1 MKIPAKHILVKTLKY
16 TGIGLGSIVVLLFLA
31 PYFFPDSI
39 SNAIKDLAK
48 KNVKGELEFSKAR
61 FSFFSHFPA
70 LTLNLHD
77 FVLKGS
83 EPFQKD
89 TLISANQVSLG
100 VDLSS
105 IFGSTIKV
113 NQIFVS
119 KGFINIEVNAKGEA
133 NYNVYAAD
141 TAAPKNPKD
150 PSAASLK
157 IERIVIEKTHFVYD
171 DLSLP
176 MHVDAGGF
184 EYEGKGDFSKSI
196 FDLTSKLKVSAIDFN
211 YGNQNYFVSKTV
223 SAKLIT
229 KINTNSLEFLFE
241 KNDLFINKLP
251 LDFKGRFAFLKN
263 GYDLDFKVNSNE
275 TSLHNFIT
283 AFPPELLQWLEHT
296 DIKGSVNFKAALSG
310 QYIAETGTMPGF
322 SMNLGIRDGYIANKN
337 TPEPLRNLFL
347 NFETR
352 LPGFNMDSLYVNVD
366 SIYGNVGKDYLSA
379 ICLVKG
385 LNKPEIHAKLNGEM
399 DLEKWQSAIGIPG
412 LEFKGKMSLHGKADG
427 LFVRA
432 QNPKKLRPDTIITSI
447 PIFQFNASL
456 KDGYFKYTA
465 LPKAVEKISFDLQ
478 ASAPTA
484 DYHKASLSIKQM
496 NAVMLSNYLKGNLA
510 ISGAEDFP
518 MDANL
523 QGLLNLA
530 DIKSFYPI
538 DSLQLKGKLV
548 MDIKTKGKY
557 NAAKSLFPVT
567 DAHFTMQDG
576 LIQTKYYPH
585 PIAKITVDANLV
597 CKGPSTKDV
606 DFSIKPIGFEF
617 EGQPFTLSASMKNF
631 NNVQYQLQSKGTIDI
646 GKVYQVFSQKGIDV
660 KGLVIA
666 DLNLAGLQSD
676 ASAGLYERLRNSGT
690 LQVKDISVSTDYYPH
705 PFHIRNGT
713 LRFKQDKI
721 WLENFNGNYQT
732 SDFKLDGYMANLINY
747 AMKDQALQGQFNLN
761 SKRLVADDFMAFSG
775 DTSQSAST
783 GVVLVPTNLDL
794 VFKAAVNTVTYNG
807 MDLKNAKGEMSLK
820 KGLLTIKQTG
830 FTLIDAPVVL
840 DASYQALNPNRAA
853 FTAHF
858 VAKEFS
864 ISKAYKEI
872 KLFHDMAT
880 AAASADGIVSLDY
893 ALKGK
898 LNETMY
904 PIYPS
909 LEGGGVLSIKAVKMK
924 GFKLFSA
931 AGKAA
936 GKDSLTGNAD
946 LSKVDLKTTIKNN
959 IISLEQTKIRVFP
972 FRLRLSGQVNF
983 DGHMN
988 LKFRLG
994 LPPLGI
1000 FGIPMTVTGTQAN
1013 PKVKTGKGDD
1023 STNLKEVE
1031 DKEADSN

>member
-1 MKIPAKHILVKTLKY
+1 MKATAKNILVKTLKY
-16 TGIGLGSIVVLLFLA
+16 TGIGLGSIVTILFLA
-31 PYFFPDSI
+31 PFLFPESI
-39 SNAIKDLAK
+39 SNTIKDLAK
-48 KNVKGELEFSKAR
+48 RNVKGELEFSKAR

-83 EPFQKD
+83 APFQKD
-89 TLISANQVSLG
+89 TLIAANQLSLG
-100 VDLSS
+100 VDLRSL
-105 IFGSTIKV
+105 FGSTLKV
-113 NQIFVS
+113 NQIFIS

-133 NYNVYAAD
+133 NYNVYAPD
-141 TAAPKNPKD
+141 TSTARNTKD
-150 PSAASLK
+150 TSSASLK
-157 IERIVIEKTHFVYD
+157 IERIVVEKTHFVYD

-184 EYEGKGDFSKSI
+184 DYEGKGDFSKSI
-196 FDLTSKLKVSAIDFN
+196 FDLESKLKVSAIDFN
-211 YGNQNYFVSKTV
+211 YDKQNYFVSKTI
-223 SAKLIT
+223 SAQLVT

-283 AFPPELLQWLEHT
+283 AFPPGFLKWMEHT
-296 DIKGSVNFKAALSG
+296 DIKGDVNFKAALSG
-310 QYIAETGTMPGF
+310 QYIAETGAMPGF
-322 SMNLGIRDGYIANKN
+322 SMNLGIRNGYIANNK
-337 TPEPLRNLFL
+337 TPEPLKNLFL

-366 SIYGNVGKDYLSA
+366 SIYGNVGKDYFSA
-379 ICLVKG
+379 ICLLKG
-385 LNKPEIHAKLNGEM
+385 LNKPELHAKLNGEM
-399 DLEKWQSAIGIPG
+399 DLEKWQAAVGIPG
-412 LEFKGKMSLHGKADG
+412 LEFKGHVSLHGKADG
-427 LFVRA
+427 FFIKE

-447 PIFQFNASL
+447 PVFSLNASL

-465 LPKAVEKISFDLQ
+465 LPKAVEKVAFDL
-478 ASAPTA
+478 AANSPTS
-484 DYHKASLSIKQM
+484 DYHKASLSINNM
-496 NAVMLSNYLKGNLA
+496 NAVMLNNYLKGNLQ
-510 ISGAEDFP
+510 INGEEDFP
-518 MDANL
+518 MDANF

-538 DSLQLKGKLV
+538 DSLTLKGKMV
-548 MDIKTKGKY
+548 IDIKTKGKY
-557 NAAKSLFPVT
+557 NAAKNLFPVT
-567 DAHFTMQDG
+567 DAHFTMDDG
-576 LIQTKYYPH
+576 FIQSKYYPR
-585 PIAKITVDANLV
+585 PIEKINVDASLIA
-597 CKGPSTKDV
+597 KGPSTKDV
-606 DFSIKPIGFEF
+606 DFSIKPIGFQF

-631 NNVQYQLQSKGTIDI
+631 NNVQYQVLSKGTVDI
-646 GKVYQVFSQKGIDV
+646 GKVYQVFSRKGIDV
-660 KGLVIA
+660 TGLVIA
-666 DLNLAGLQSD
+666 DVNLAGLQSD
-676 ASAGLYERLRNSGT
+676 ATAGLYERLRNSGT
-690 LQVKDISVSTDYYPH
+690 LQVKNISVSTDYYPH
-705 PFHIRNGT
+705 PFQISNGT
-713 LRFKQDKI
+713 MRFKQDKI
-721 WLENFNGNYQT
+721 WLENFNGSYLG
-732 SDFKLDGYMANLINY
+732 SDFKLDGYMANIINY
-747 AMKDQALQGQFNLN
+747 AMKDQALQGQFNLK
-761 SKRLVADDFMAFSG
+761 SDHLIADDFMAFAG
-775 DTSQSAST
+775 DTSTATSA
-783 GVVLVPTNLDL
+783 GVVLVPTNLDIL
-794 VFKAAVNTVTYNG
+794 FKAAVNKVTYNG
-807 MDLKNAKGEMSLK
+807 MDLKNAVGEMSIK
-820 KGLLTIKQTG
+820 QGLLNLKQTG

-858 VAKEFS
+858 IAKEFS

-872 KLFHDMAT
+872 KLFHDMAS

-909 LEGGGVLSIKAVKMK
+909 LEGGGVLSVKAVKMK

-959 IISLEQTKIRVFP
+959 IITLEQTKIRVFP
-972 FRLRLSGQVNF
+972 FRLKLSGQVNF
-983 DGHMN
+983 DGQMN

-994 LPPLGI
+994 LPPLGL
-1000 FGIPMTVTGTQAN
+1000 FGIPMTVTGTQEN

-1023 STNLKEVE
+1023 STNLKEVD
-1031 DKEADSN
+1031 DKEDSN

>member
-1 MKIPAKHILVKTLKY
+1 MKAAAKNILVKTLKY
-16 TGIGLGSIVVLLFLA
+16 TGIGLGSIVAILFLA
-31 PYFFPDSI
+31 PFLFPESI
-39 SNAIKDLAK
+39 SNTIKDLAK
-48 KNVKGELEFSKAR
+48 RNVKGELEFSKAR

-83 EPFQKD
+83 APFQKD
-89 TLISANQVSLG
+89 TLIAANQLSLG
-100 VDLSS
+100 VDLRSL
-105 IFGSTIKV
+105 FGSTVKV
-113 NQIFVS
+113 NQIFIS

-133 NYNVYAAD
+133 NYNVYAPD
-141 TAAPKNPKD
+141 TSAAKNTKD
-150 PSAASLK
+150 TSSASLK

-184 EYEGKGDFSKSI
+184 DYEGKGDFSKSI
-196 FDLTSKLKVSAIDFN
+196 FDLESKLKVSAIDFN
-211 YGNQNYFVSKTV
+211 YDKQNYFVSKTV
-223 SAKLIT
+223 SAQLVT

-263 GYDLDFKVNSNE
+263 GYDMDFKVNSNE

-283 AFPPELLQWLEHT
+283 AFPPEFLKWLEHT
-296 DIKGSVNFKAALSG
+296 DIKGAVNFKAALSG

-322 SMNLGIRDGYIANKN
+322 SMNLGIRDGYIANNK
-337 TPEPLRNLFL
+337 TPEPLKNLFL

-366 SIYGNVGKDYLSA
+366 SIYGNVGKDYFSA
-379 ICLVKG
+379 ICLLKG
-385 LNKPEIHAKLNGEM
+385 LNKPELHAKLNGEM
-399 DLEKWQSAIGIPG
+399 DLEKWQTAVGIPG
-412 LEFKGKMSLHGKADG
+412 LEFKGLVSVHGKADG
-427 LFVRA
+427 FFIRS
-432 QNPKKLRPDTIITSI
+432 QNPKKLRPDTIISSI
-447 PIFQFNASL
+447 PVFSLNASL

-465 LPKAVEKISFDLQ
+465 LPKAVEKVAFDL
-478 ASAPTA
+478 AANSPTS
-484 DYHKASLSIKQM
+484 DYHKASLSINNM
-496 NAVMLSNYLKGNLA
+496 NAVMLNNYLKGNLQ

-518 MDANL
+518 MDANF

-538 DSLQLKGKLV
+538 DSLTLKGKMV
-548 MDIKTKGKY
+548 IDIKTKGKY
-557 NAAKSLFPVT
+557 NAAKNLFPVT
-567 DAHFTMQDG
+567 DAHFTMNDG
-576 LIQTKYYPH
+576 FIQSKYYPH
-585 PIAKITVDANLV
+585 PIEKINVDASLIA
-597 CKGPSTKDV
+597 KGPSTKDV
-606 DFSIKPIGFEF
+606 DFSIKPIGFQF

-631 NNVQYQLQSKGTIDI
+631 NNVQYQVLSKGTVDI
-646 GKVYQVFSQKGIDV
+646 GKVYQVFSRKGIDV
-660 KGLVIA
+660 TGLVIA
-666 DLNLAGLQSD
+666 DVNLAGLQSD
-676 ASAGLYERLRNSGT
+676 ATAGLYERLRNSGT
-690 LQVKDISVSTDYYPH
+690 LQVKNIAVSTDYYPH
-705 PFHIRNGT
+705 PFQISNGT
-713 LRFKQDKI
+713 MRFKQDKI
-721 WLENFNGNYQT
+721 WLENFNGNYLG
-732 SDFKLDGYMANLINY
+732 SDFKLDGYMANIINY
-747 AMKDQALQGQFNLN
+747 AMKDQALQGQFNLK
-761 SKRLVADDFMAFSG
+761 SEHLIADDFMAFAG
-775 DTSQSAST
+775 DTSMATNT
-783 GVVLVPTNLDL
+783 GVVLVPTNLDIL
-794 VFKAAVNTVTYNG
+794 FKAAVNKVTYNG
-807 MDLKNAKGEMSLK
+807 MDLKNAAGEMSIK
-820 KGLLTIKQTG
+820 QGLLTLKQTG

-840 DASYQALNPNRAA
+840 DASYQALNPNRAT

-872 KLFHDMAT
+872 KLFHDMAS

-909 LEGGGVLSIKAVKMK
+909 LEGGGVLSVKAVKMK

-936 GKDSLTGNAD
+936 GKDSLTGNTD
-946 LSKVDLKTTIKNN
+946 LSKIDLKTNIKNN
-959 IISLEQTKIRVFP
+959 IITLEQTKIRVFP
-972 FRLRLSGQVNF
+972 FRLKLSGQVNF
-983 DGHMN
+983 DGQMN

-994 LPPLGI
+994 LPPLGL
-1000 FGIPMTVTGTQAN
+1000 FGIPMTVTGTQEN

-1023 STNLKEVE
+1023 STNLKEVD
-1031 DKEADSN
+1031 DKEDNK

>member
-1 MKIPAKHILVKTLKY
+1 MKAAAKNVLIKIAKN
-16 TGIGLGSIVVLLFLA
+16 TGIGLGSIVAILFFA
-31 PYFFPDSI
+31 PFLFPESI
-39 SNAIKDLAK
+39 SNTIKDLAK
-48 KNVKGELEFSKAR
+48 RSVKGELEFSKAR

-83 EPFQKD
+83 APFQKD
-89 TLISANQVSLG
+89 TLIAANQLSLG
-100 VDLSS
+100 VDLGSL
-105 IFGSTIKV
+105 FGSTIKM
-113 NQIFVS
+113 NQIFIS

-133 NYNVYAAD
+133 NYNVYAPD
-141 TAAPKNPKD
+141 TSAAKNTKD
-150 PSAASLK
+150 TSSASLK

-184 EYEGKGDFSKSI
+184 DYEGKGDFSKSI
-196 FDLTSKLKVSAIDFN
+196 FELESKLKVSAIDFN
-211 YGNQNYFVSKTV
+211 YDKQNYFVSKTV
-223 SAKLIT
+223 SAKLVT

-263 GYDLDFKVNSNE
+263 GYDMDFKVNSNE

-283 AFPPELLQWLEHT
+283 AFPPEILQWMEHT
-296 DIKGSVNFKAALSG
+296 DIKGAVNFKAALSG

-322 SMNLGIRDGYIANKN
+322 SMNLGIRDGYIANNK
-337 TPEPLRNLFL
+337 TPEPLKNLFL

-366 SIYGNVGKDYLSA
+366 SIYGNVGKDYFSA
-379 ICLVKG
+379 ICLIKG

-399 DLEKWQSAIGIPG
+399 DLEKWQLAVGIPG
-412 LEFKGKMSLHGKADG
+412 LEFKGHVSIHGKADG
-427 LFVRA
+427 LFVRG
-432 QNPKKLRPDTIITSI
+432 QNPKKLRPDTIITSV
-447 PIFQFNASL
+447 PVFQMNASL

-465 LPKAVEKISFDLQ
+465 LPKAVEKVSFDLV
-478 ASAPTA
+478 ANCPTS
-484 DYHKASLSIKQM
+484 DYHKASLSINNM
-496 NAVMLSNYLKGNLA
+496 NALMLSNYLKGNLQ

-518 MDANL
+518 IEANF

-538 DSLQLKGKLV
+538 DSLTLKGKMV

-557 NAAKSLFPVT
+557 NSAKNLFPVT
-567 DAHFTMQDG
+567 DAHFTMSDG
-576 LIQTKYYPH
+576 FIQSKYYPH
-585 PIAKITVDANLV
+585 PIEKINVDASLI

-606 DFSIKPIGFEF
+606 DFSIKPIGFQF

-631 NNVQYQLQSKGTIDI
+631 NNVQYQVLSKGTVDI
-646 GKVYQVFSQKGIDV
+646 GKVYQVFSRKGIDV
-660 KGLVIA
+660 TGLVIA
-666 DLNLAGLQSD
+666 DVNLAGLQSD
-676 ASAGLYERLRNSGT
+676 ATAGLYERLRNSGT
-690 LQVKDISVSTDYYPH
+690 LQVKNMAVSTDYYPH
-705 PFHIRNGT
+705 PFHISNGIM
-713 LRFKQDKI
+713 RFKQDKI
-721 WLENFNGNYQT
+721 WLENFNGNYQG
-732 SDFKLDGYMANLINY
+732 SDFKLDGYMANIINY
-747 AMKDQALQGQFNLN
+747 AMKDQALQGQFNLK
-761 SKRLVADDFMAFSG
+761 SQHLIADDFMAFAG
-775 DTSQSAST
+775 DTSSATST

-794 VFKAAVNTVTYNG
+794 VFKAAVNKVTYNG
-807 MDLKNAKGEMSLK
+807 MDLINAAGEMSIK
-820 KGLLTIKQTG
+820 QGLLTLKQTG

-872 KLFHDMAT
+872 KLFHDMAS

-893 ALKGK
+893 SLKGK
-898 LNETMY
+898 LNETMF

-909 LEGGGVLSIKAVKMK
+909 LEGGGVLSVKAVKMK

-946 LSKVDLKTTIKNN
+946 LSKIDVKTTIKNN
-959 IISLEQTKIRVFP
+959 VITLEQTKIRVFP
-972 FRLRLSGQVNF
+972 FRLKLSGQVNF
-983 DGHMN
+983 DGQMN

-1000 FGIPMTVTGTQAN
+1000 FGIPMTVTGTQEN
-1013 PKVKTGKGDD
+1013 PKVKTGKGDE
-1023 STNLKEVE
+1023 STNLKETE
-1031 DKEADSN
+1031 DKEDSN

>member
-1 MKIPAKHILVKTLKY
+1 MKAAAKNVLIKTAKY
-16 TGIGLGSIVVLLFLA
+16 TGIGLGSIVAILFLA
-31 PYFFPDSI
+31 PFLFPESI
-39 SNAIKDLAK
+39 SNTIKDLAK
-48 KNVKGELEFSKAR
+48 RSVKGDLEFSKAR

-83 EPFQKD
+83 APFQKD
-89 TLISANQVSLG
+89 TLIAANQFSLG

-105 IFGSTIKV
+105 LFGSTVKI
-113 NQIFVS
+113 NQIFIS

-133 NYNVYAAD
+133 NYNVYAPDSSAAKNAKD
-141 TAAPKNPKD
+141 T
-150 PSAASLK
+150 SSASLK
-157 IERIVIEKTHFVYD
+157 IERIVVEKTHFVYD

-184 EYEGKGDFSKSI
+184 DYEGKGDFSKSI
-196 FDLTSKLKVSAIDFN
+196 FDLSSKLKVSAIDFN
-211 YGNQNYFVSKTV
+211 YDKQNYFVSKTV
-223 SAKLIT
+223 SAKLVT

-263 GYDLDFKVNSNE
+263 GYDMDFKVNSNE

-283 AFPPELLQWLEHT
+283 AFPPAFLQWLEHT

-322 SMNLGIRDGYIANKN
+322 SMNLGIRDGYIANNK
-337 TPEPLRNLFL
+337 TPEPLKNLFL

-385 LNKPEIHAKLNGEM
+385 LNHPEIHAKLNGEM
-399 DLEKWQSAIGIPG
+399 DLEKWQAAVGLPG
-412 LEFKGKMSLHGKADG
+412 LEFKGHVSVHGKADG
-427 LFVRA
+427 LFARG
-432 QNPKKLRPDTIITSI
+432 QNPQKLRPDTIIKSI
-447 PIFQFNASL
+447 PVFQMNASL

-465 LPKAVEKISFDLQ
+465 LPKAVEKISFDLL
-478 ASAPTA
+478 ANSPTS
-484 DYHKASLSIKQM
+484 DYHKASLSIKNM
-496 NAVMLSNYLKGNLA
+496 NAAVLSNYLKGYLQV
-510 ISGAEDFP
+510 SGAEDFP
-518 MDANL
+518 MEANI

-530 DIKSFYPI
+530 DIVSFYPI
-538 DSLQLKGKLV
+538 DSLSLKGKMV

-557 NAAKSLFPVT
+557 NSAKNLFPVT
-567 DAHFTMQDG
+567 DAHFTMSDG
-576 LIQTKYYPH
+576 FIQSKYYPH
-585 PIAKITVDANLV
+585 PIEKINVDASLV
-597 CKGPSTKDV
+597 CKGPSTNDL
-606 DFSIKPIGFEF
+606 DFSIKPIGFQF
-617 EGQPFTLSASMKNF
+617 EGQPFTLNASMKHF
-631 NNVQYQLQSKGTIDI
+631 NNVQYQIMSKGTIDI
-646 GKVYQVFSQKGIDV
+646 GKVYQVFSRKGIDV
-660 KGLVIA
+660 NGLVIA
-666 DLNLAGLQSD
+666 DLHLAGLQSD
-676 ASAGLYERLRNSGT
+676 ATAGLYERLRNSGT
-690 LQVKDISVSTDYYPH
+690 LQVKNISVSTDYYPH
-705 PFHIRNGT
+705 PFQISNGT
-713 LRFKQDKI
+713 MRFKQDKI
-721 WLENFNGNYQT
+721 WLENFNGHYQG
-732 SDFKLDGYMANLINY
+732 SDFKLDGYMANIINY
-747 AMKDQALQGQFNLN
+747 AMKNQALQGQFNLK
-761 SKRLVADDFMAFSG
+761 SQHLIADDFMAFAG
-775 DTSQSAST
+775 DTSNATST

-794 VFKAAVNTVTYNG
+794 VFKAAVNKVTYNG
-807 MDLKNAKGEMSLK
+807 MDLKNAAGEMSVK
-820 KGLLTIKQTG
+820 QGLLTLKQTG

-872 KLFHDMAT
+872 KLFHDMAS

-893 ALKGK
+893 TLKGK
-898 LNETMY
+898 LNETMF

-909 LEGGGVLSIKAVKMK
+909 LEGGGVLSVKAVKMK

-936 GKDSLTGNAD
+936 GKDSLTGNTD

-959 IISLEQTKIRVFP
+959 IITLEQTKIRVFP

-983 DGHMN
+983 DGQMN

-1000 FGIPMTVTGTQAN
+1000 FGIPMTVTGTQEN
-1013 PKVKTGKGDD
+1013 PKVKTGKGDE

-1031 DKEADSN
+1031 DKEDTN

>member
-1 MKIPAKHILVKTLKY
+1 MKAAVKTSLIKAAKY
-16 TGIGLGSIVVLLFLA
+16 TGIGIGSIVAILFLA
-31 PYFFPDSI
+31 PYLFPESI
-39 SNAIKDLAK
+39 SNTIKDLAK
-48 KNVKGELEFSKAR
+48 RNVKGELEFSKAR

-83 EPFQKD
+83 EPFTKD
-89 TLISANQVSLG
+89 TLISAKQLSLG
-100 VDLSS
+100 VDLRSL
-105 IFGSTIKV
+105 FGSTIKV
-113 NQIFVS
+113 NQIFVN
-119 KGFINIEVNAKGEA
+119 KGFINIEVNAKGDA
-133 NYNVYAAD
+133 NYNVFAPDSTAKKNPAD
-141 TAAPKNPKD
+141 TA
-150 PSAASLK
+150 SASLK
-157 IERIVIEKTHFVYD
+157 IERIVIEQTHFVYD
-171 DLSLP
+171 DLSIP

-211 YGNQNYFVSKTV
+211 YDKQNYFVSKTV
-223 SAKLIT
+223 SAQLVT

-241 KNDLFINKLP
+241 KNDLFINQLP

-283 AFPPELLQWLEHT
+283 AFPPEFLQWMERT
-296 DIKGSVNFKAALSG
+296 EVKGSVNFKAALSG
-310 QYIAETGTMPGF
+310 KYIAETGAMPGF
-322 SMNLGIRDGYIANKN
+322 SMNLGIRDGYIANNK
-337 TPEPLRNLFL
+337 TPEPLKNLFL

-352 LPGFNMDSLYVNVD
+352 LPSFNMDSLYVNVD

-399 DLEKWQSAIGIPG
+399 DLEKWQSAVGLPG
-412 LEFKGKMSLHGKADG
+412 LAFKGHVSVHGKADG
-427 LFVRA
+427 WFVRE
-432 QNPKKLRPDTIITSI
+432 QNPKKLRPDTIITSV
-447 PIFQFNASL
+447 PVFQMNASL

-465 LPKAVEKISFDLQ
+465 LPKAVEKVSFDMV
-478 ASAPTA
+478 ASSPTS
-484 DYHKASLSIKQM
+484 DYHKASLSINNV
-496 NAVMLSNYLKGNLA
+496 NAVMLSNYLKGNLQ
-510 ISGAEDFP
+510 ISGAADFP
-518 MDANL
+518 MDANF

-538 DSLQLKGKLV
+538 DSLTLKGKLV
-548 MDIKTKGKY
+548 IDIKTKGKY
-557 NAAKSLFPVT
+557 NSAKNLFPVT
-567 DAHFTMQDG
+567 DAHFTMNDG
-576 LIQTKYYPH
+576 FIQSKYYPR
-585 PIAKITVDANLV
+585 PIEKINVDANLV

-606 DFSIKPIGFEF
+606 DFSIKPIGFQF

-631 NNVQYQLQSKGTIDI
+631 NNVQYQILSKGTVDI
-646 GKVYQVFSQKGIDV
+646 GKVYQVFSRKGIYV
-660 KGLVIA
+660 TGLIIA
-666 DLNLAGLQSD
+666 DINLAGLQSD
-676 ASAGLYERLRNSGT
+676 ATAGLYERLRNSGT
-690 LQVKDISVSTDYYPH
+690 LQVKNIAVSTDYYPH
-705 PFHIRNGT
+705 PFHISNGVM
-713 LRFKQDKI
+713 RFKQDKI
-721 WLENFNGNYQT
+721 WLENFNGNYQG
-732 SDFKLDGYMANLINY
+732 SDFKLDGYMANMINY
-747 AMKDQALQGQFNLN
+747 AMKDQALQGQFNLK
-761 SKRLVADDFMAFSG
+761 SQRLIADDFMAFAG
-775 DTSQSAST
+775 DTSSTNST
-783 GVVLVPTNLDL
+783 GVVLVPTNLDI
-794 VFKAAVNTVTYNG
+794 VFKAAVNKVTYNG
-807 MDLKNAKGEMSLK
+807 MDLKNAAGEMSIK
-820 KGLLTIKQTG
+820 QGLLTLKQTG

-872 KLFHDMAT
+872 KLFRDMAS

-893 ALKGK
+893 TLKGK
-898 LNETMY
+898 LNETMF

-909 LEGGGVLSIKAVKMK
+909 LEGGGVLSVKAVKMK

-959 IISLEQTKIRVFP
+959 IITLEQTKIRVFP

-983 DGHMN
+983 DGQMN

-994 LPPLGI
+994 LPPLGL
-1000 FGIPMTVTGTQAN
+1000 FGIPMTVTGTQEN
-1013 PKVKTGKGDD
+1013 PKVKTGKGDE

-1031 DKEADSN
+1031 DKESDSN